1 MANSERARRIEEQIR
16 FELATICAREVRDP
30 RVAGVSFTAVRVA
43 RDLENAQVFFTL
55 LQGDPAQAALAL
67 ARASGFIR
75 SQLAQRMDLRIVPR
89 LSFVYDIS
97 IERGAHL
104 SHLIDQAVAEDRRH
118 AEAASEAPADSAPD
132 SAPNTAPNPE

>member
-1 MANSERARRIEEQIR
+1 MANSARARRIEEQIR
-16 FELATICAREVRDP
+16 FELAAICAREVRDP
-30 RVAGVSFTAVRVA
+30 RVVGVSFTAVRVA

-55 LQGDPAQAALAL
+55 LQGDPVIAAQAL

-75 SQLAQRMDLRIVPR
+75 SQLAQRMELRIVPR

-104 SHLIDQAVAEDRRH
+104 SHLIDQAVAEDRRY
-118 AEAASEAPADSAPD
+118 AEGQPEASVDAE
-132 SAPNTAPNPE
+132 